1 MKFIEKTTA
10 ALREYRSLKSA
21 LKLPYATAVAA
32 GLSTSLKSNIIHTL
46 RSDFGAKAFILVP
59 DEVQAQ
65 TMANDLAAMGE
76 MPLIYPVRDFNFRN
90 MQSISK
96 EYEHSRLNVLCKMLR
111 GEYTAVIACIDAASQ
126 YTIPPSALKKANLTL
141 ESGAQISSEEI
152 VAALTLA
159 GYERCSQVE
168 GAGQFAVRGG
178 IIDFFMPDSENPV
191 RVELWGDEVDT
202 LNYFDVETQRR
213 TDYIDSLTLTP
224 SAEILVENRNDLA
237 DSILHKAELL
247 KGKNAPKAREILYRE
262 AEAVRSGVFTSSM
275 DKFISLVY
283 DRPATLFDYADE
295 NTIFFLSE
303 SVKTRERLRSYD
315 RLFEEELKEC
325 FAQGILCRGF
335 ETYSIDKH
343 EINSILEKNRF
354 VYLEN
359 FASSGYELRI
369 NEIVTFSIKQ
379 LSLWSGSVR
388 VLIDDLQELHSNSS
402 SIVVLAGT
410 EKAAASLAAEL
421 NEKGFPCTYTDD
433 VDSPAPGQIYILPG
447 ALSAGFEYT
456 AIKFIL
462 ISHGLSFKSKKK
474 SRKRDKNSKQIYSL
488 SELNSGDYVVHS
500 SHGIGIF
507 KGIHK
512 IELQGI
518 IKDYIK
524 IEYAKGD
531 ILYVPVTQLDLISK
545 YIGPSEN
552 SAVKVNRLGSGE
564 WQKAKARVR
573 KNVKDIAAELTRLY
587 AERMAAP
594 GHAFP
599 PDGEWQRDFES
610 SFEYEETDDQLRC
623 IDEIKSDMERTAPMD
638 RLLCGDVGFGKTEV
652 ALRAAFKC
660 VTDSKQC
667 VLLCPTTILAWQH
680 YQTALNRFEGFP
692 VRIELLSRFRTPK
705 QQQEI
710 LKKLKTGEIDMV
722 IGTHRVVQKDVIFH
736 DLGLVIIDEEQRF
749 GVAQKE
755 RFKEVCKNV
764 DVLTLS
770 ATPIPRTLNMAMSG
784 IRDMS
789 TLDEAPQD
797 RHPVQ
802 TYVLEHDDG
811 IIAEA
816 IRRELRRG
824 GQVFYLHN
832 RVESIERCAARLSA
846 LVPEAKIAVA
856 HGKMSENELS
866 DIWQSMLEQE
876 INLLVCTTI
885 IETGIDLPNAN
896 TLIIENADHMGLSQL
911 HQLRGRV
918 GRSARRAYAYFTF
931 RPQKVLT
938 EISQKRLSAI
948 REFTEFGSGFKIAM
962 RDLELRGAGNVLGA
976 AQHGHMEDVGY
987 DMYLKLLDEALK
999 EAKGEKTDENA
1010 ELECLVDVQ
1019 IQAHIPESYIESF
1032 GQRLDIYK
1040 RISDIRTDQDARDVT
1055 DELIDRFGDVP
1066 KSVLGLIDVA
1076 LTRATAASYGIY
1088 EIKQNGS
1095 SILLYM
1101 NNIKSPLVGELITRF
1116 KGSAF
1121 LNAMSKPYVSIKF
1134 QPGLK
1139 PDEMLK
1145 KIFFDHAPK
1154 KVANAGQM

>member
-1 MKFIEKTTA
+1 MKFIQTTTS
-10 ALREYRSLKSA
+10 ALKEYKSLKSA
-21 LKLPYATAVAA
+21 LRLKNSTAVAA
-32 GLSTSLKSNIIHTL
+32 GLTTQQKANIIHTL
-46 RSDFGAKAFILVP
+46 CADLGSKAFVIVS
-59 DEVQAQ
+59 DEAQAQ
-65 TMANDLAAMGE
+65 TLANDLASMGGK
-76 MPLIYPVRDFNFRN
+76 PLVYPVRDFNFRN

-96 EYEHSRLNVLCKMLR
+96 EYEHSRINVLCKMAD
-111 GEYTAVIACIDAASQ
+111 GDYTAVIACIDAAAQ
-126 YTIPPSALKKANLTL
+126 YTIPPYALKKATL
-141 ESGAQISSEEI
+141 KLSCGAVTSVEEI
-152 VAALTLA
+152 TSALVLA
-159 GYERCSQVE
+159 GYERASQVE
-168 GAGQFAVRGG
+168 GPGQFAVRGG
-178 IIDFFMPDSENPV
+178 IIDFFMPDSDNPI

-202 LNYFDVETQRR
+202 LNYFDIDTQRR
-213 TDYIDSLTLTP
+213 TDFIEEISLTP
-224 SAEILVENRNDLA
+224 SAEIMIEDRNALA
-237 DSILHKAELL
+237 DKIEHKAQLL
-247 KGKNAPKAREILYRE
+247 KGKNAPKARELLFRQADDIRN
-262 AEAVRSGVFTSSM
+262 GVFVGSM
-275 DKFISLVY
+275 DKFIGLVY
-283 DRPATLFDYADE
+283 EQTATLFDYANP
-295 NTIFFLSE
+295 NTIFFMSE
-303 SVKTRERLRSYD
+303 SAKTRERLRSYD

-335 ETYSIDKH
+335 ETYSIDKID
-343 EINSILEKNRF
+343 INTVLGDNRF

-359 FASSGYELRI
+359 FATSGYELPI
-369 NEIVTFSIKQ
+369 NELVTFNLKQ
-379 LSLWSGSVR
+379 LSLWSGSVK
-388 VLIDDLQELHSNSS
+388 VLLDDLQELHGKKGS
-402 SIVVLAGT
+402 VVILAGT
-410 EKAAASLAAEL
+410 QKAAVSLCEEL
-421 NEKGFPCTYTDD
+421 HEKGYEAEYADD
-433 VDSPAPGQIYILPG
+433 IENPADGHIYVLPG
-447 ALSAGFEYT
+447 GLSAGFEYPQT
-456 AIKFIL
+456 KFTL
-462 ISHGLSFKSKKK
+462 ITHGIARSTGKRK
-474 SRKRDKNSKQIYSL
+474 RKRDKNSQQIYSL
-488 SELNSGDYVVHS
+488 SELSNGDYVVHS
-500 SHGIGIF
+500 THGIGVF
-507 KGIHK
+507 RGIHK
-512 IELQGI
+512 IEIQGV

-524 IEYAKGD
+524 VEYAKGD
-531 ILYVPVTQLDLISK
+531 TLYVPVTQLDLISK
-545 YIGPSEN
+545 YIGAKEN
-552 SAVKVNRLGSGE
+552 SAVKINRLGSGD
-564 WQKAKARVR
+564 WQKTKSRVR
-573 KNVKDIAAELTRLY
+573 KNVKDIANELTKLY

-599 PDGEWQRDFES
+599 PDGEWQRDFEA

-623 IDEIKSDMERTAPMD
+623 IDEIKGDMERTAPMD

-680 YQTALNRFEGFP
+680 YQTAMNRFEGYP

-705 QQQEI
+705 QQADI
-710 LKKLKTGEIDMV
+710 IKKLAKGEIDMV
-722 IGTHRVVQKDVIFH
+722 IGTHRVVQKDVVFR

-832 RVESIERCAARLSA
+832 RVESIERCGARLAS
-846 LVPEAKIAVA
+846 LVPEAKIAIA

-866 DIWQSMLEQE
+866 DIWQRMLEQE
-876 INLLVCTTI
+876 INLLVSTTI

-896 TLIIENADHMGLSQL
+896 TLIIEDADHMGLSQL

-938 EISQKRLSAI
+938 EISQKRLNAI
-948 REFTEFGSGFKIAM
+948 KDFTEFGSGFKIAM

-976 AQHGHMEDVGY
+976 QQHGHMEDVGY
-987 DMYLKLLDEALK
+987 DMYLKLLGEALK
-999 EAKGEKTDENA
+999 EAKGEKKNDFT

-1019 IQAHIPESYIESF
+1019 VQAHIPESYIESL

-1040 RISDIRTDQDARDVT
+1040 RISDIRTQTDARDVA
-1055 DELIDRFGDVP
+1055 DELIDRFGEPP
-1066 KSVLGLIDVA
+1066 KSVLGLINVA
-1076 LTRATAASYGIY
+1076 LTRSMAALKGIY
-1088 EIKQNGS
+1088 EIKQQGTS
-1095 SILLYM
+1095 LLLYI
-1101 NNIKSPLVGELITRF
+1101 NNIKNPFVGEIISRF

-1121 LNAMSKPYVSIKF
+1121 LNAGSKPYISIKF
-1134 QPGLK
+1134 QSGLA
-1139 PDEMLK
+1139 PNEMLK
-1145 KIFFDHAPK
+1145 LVFFEK
-1154 KVANAGQM
+1154 KA